1 MQLKVT
7 TENAQDGDASVET
20 VKIFDGEILLVTVKK
35 IGDEIPEIKV
45 VEAFKPGM
53 VGGVVEIVAGE
64 KPVIVSEEIM
74 KLEPKS
80 RKLKVGD

>member
-1 MQLKVT
+1 MQLKIT
-7 TENAQDGDASVET
+7 TENAQEGDASVET
-20 VKIFDGEILLVTVKK
+20 VKIFDGDVLLVCVKK
-35 IGDEIPEIKV
+35 IGSEIAEIKV
-45 VEAFKPGM
+45 VEAFKPEM
-53 VGGVVEIVAGE
+53 VGGVVDIVAGE